1 MSEIGQQVI
10 RAGNALVAA
19 RAALDEAARALDAIF
34 DLRDPGG
41 EQEAGATDTRSSA
54 LPGGKE

>member
-41 EQEAGATDTRSSA
+41 EQEAGATDSLGA
-54 LPGGKE
+54 A